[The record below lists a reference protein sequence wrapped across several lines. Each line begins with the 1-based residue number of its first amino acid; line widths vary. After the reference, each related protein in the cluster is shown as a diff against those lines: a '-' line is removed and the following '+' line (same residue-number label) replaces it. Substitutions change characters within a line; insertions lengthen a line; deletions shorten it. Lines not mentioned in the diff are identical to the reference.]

1 MMTLDEL
8 DEFLIELESDV
19 EKKIEWTLTNHISF
33 AEAKKYTGGIQLS
46 INGLKEKVRELKLIE
61 AFNDETV

>member
-1 MMTLDEL
+1 LL
-8 DEFLIELESDV
+8 ELETDV
-19 EKKIEWTLTNHISF
+19 EKKIEWTLTNHVSL

-46 INGLKEKVRELKLIE
+46 INGLKEKVKELKLIE